1 MSEIAT
7 PLRSELQ
14 ELTHEINETGVD
26 PFEGYELMCRR
37 LGNLGLWF
45 DTYCSSSITSGG
57 HARNNDLNIG
67 QIIQKNTD
75 SAFDLCDELFKVGQL
90 SPRKSIEAVAVGK
103 INGWGQS
110 DYMEFWLNVMARPRH
125 DGAGT
130 AHRLDTLR
138 GNFTDAINQNHEID
152 MAIYNSSE
160 FTAAQR
166 APHYIKHADIY
177 ADVVRKTDV
186 GANPID
192 RLVRLIDTDTSL
204 GAQTENYFAKV
215 MGIQVMNV
223 AVAQVGSNR
232 LPANYPASKL
242 VKDTDDIVR
251 FGGHVFSTERRSQLV
266 LVPAE

>member
-1 MSEIAT
+1 MSEITA
-7 PLRSELQ
+7 PLRSQLQ

-37 LGNLGLWF
+37 LGKLGLWF

-90 SPRKSIEAVAVGK
+90 SPRKAIEAVAVGK

-125 DGAGT
+125 DGAGA

-138 GNFTDAINQNHEID
+138 NNFAGALDQHSEVD
-152 MAIYNSSE
+152 MTIYNSSK
-160 FTAAQR
+160 FTAEQR

-177 ADVVRKTDV
+177 ADVVRQADIEAT
-186 GANPID
+186 PID

-204 GAQTENYFAKV
+204 GAQTENYFAKI

-223 AVAQVGSNR
+223 AIAQVGNDH
-232 LPANYPASKL
+232 LPAHYPSSRL

-251 FGGHVFSTERRSQLV
+251 FGGHVFSTERRTQLV